1 MTNPRWFENVDKVVH
16 NSSNS
21 WLPVSHSNSSFSN
34 FSKGSDQIC
43 FENPFLFIAYAYSL
57 WGLLFTFFS
66 LGLSLSHQ
74 FASTID

>member
-1 MTNPRWFENVDKVVH
+1 MLTRLFTIPITLGCLSLIVTVASPISLRVLIRFVLK
-16 NSSNS
+16 
-21 WLPVSHSNSSFSN
+21 
-34 FSKGSDQIC
+34 I
-43 FENPFLFIAYAYSL
+43 LFIAYAYSL